1 MFVFAIRRNNSGFR
15 ISLTG
20 NVLEQKA
27 TSTVVKKLKLVGH
40 PYKIFKNTAFIS
52 GMFNSALEVS
62 KFEHAKI
69 KTVSGIRGS
78 IKKALKEGEPGSF
91 RATFEDKVLISDLV
105 ICRLW
110 VPVELKDYYN
120 PVHSLLAH
128 AQARRPPAQAPGEGE
143 DEHEASLDSAAAAAL
158 PLMRTTAAIRRED
171 KVPQVVN
178 GDSVYKPI
186 VRVPREFGKMRIPSK
201 VQESL
206 PFASKPKNQKETNKK
221 SYLSRRAVVLDPE
234 EKKGRAAVQMLSSI
248 RANKL
253 EKRAAS
259 QAARTSKKQKEKKLE
274 SGRFEAFHQ
283 EEKKRKY
290 KEAGKEQAQREK
302 KRSRG

>member
-1 MFVFAIRRNNSGFR
+1 VAKLYRLVIRRNNSGFR

-40 PYKIFKNTAFIS
+40 PYKIFKNTAFVS

-91 RATFEDKVLISDLV
+91 RATFEDKVLMSDLV
-105 ICRLW
+105 VCRLW

-120 PVHSLLAH
+120 PVHSLLA
-128 AQARRPPAQAPGEGE
+128 AFQVPGSSSSSSEKAE
-143 DEHEASLDSAAAAAL
+143 DHGASSAM
-158 PLMRTTAAIRRED
+158 PLMRTTAAIRREEQ
-171 KVPQVVN
+171 VPQVVN

-186 VRVPREFGKMRIPSK
+186 VRVPRQFGKMRIPAK
-201 VQESL
+201 VQASL
-206 PFASKPKNQKETNKK
+206 PFASKPKNQAQSNKQ
-221 SYLSRRAVVLDPE
+221 SYLSRRAVVLDPV
-234 EKKGRAAVQMLSSI
+234 EKKARAAVQMLSSI
-248 RANKL
+248 RADKL
-253 EKRAAS
+253 QKRAAS
-259 QAARTSKKQKEKKLE
+259 SAVRTSKKAKEKKQE
-274 SGRFEAFHQ
+274 AGRFEERNQ

-290 KEAGKEQAQREK
+290 KEAGKELASREK
-302 KRSRG
+302 KKSRG

>member
-1 MFVFAIRRNNSGFR
+1 MAKLYRLVIRRNNSGFR

-40 PYKIFKNTAFIS
+40 PYKIFKNTAFVS

-91 RATFEDKVLISDLV
+91 RATFEDKVLMSDLV
-105 ICRLW
+105 VCRLW

-120 PVHSLLAH
+120 PVNSLLA
-128 AQARRPPAQAPGEGE
+128 AFPVPGSSSSSSSEKGE
-143 DEHEASLDSAAAAAL
+143 DHGVSSAM
-158 PLMRTTAAIRRED
+158 PLMRTTAAIRREEQ
-171 KVPQVVN
+171 VPQVVN

-186 VRVPREFGKMRIPSK
+186 VRVPRQFGKMRIPAK
-201 VQESL
+201 VQASL
-206 PFASKPKNQKETNKK
+206 PFASKPKNQAQSNKQ
-221 SYLSRRAVVLDPE
+221 SYLSRRAVVLDPV
-234 EKKGRAAVQMLSSI
+234 EKKARAAVQMLSSI
-248 RANKL
+248 RADKL
-253 EKRAAS
+253 QKRAAS
-259 QAARTSKKQKEKKLE
+259 SAVRTSKKAKEKKQE
-274 SGRFEAFHQ
+274 AGRFEERNQ

-290 KEAGKEQAQREK
+290 KEAGKELASREK
-302 KRSRG
+302 KKSRG

>member
-1 MFVFAIRRNNSGFR
+1 
-15 ISLTG
+15 LTG

-40 PYKIFKNTAFIS
+40 PYKIFKNTAFVS

-91 RATFEDKVLISDLV
+91 RATFEDKVLMSDLV
-105 ICRLW
+105 VCRLW

-120 PVHSLLAH
+120 PVHSLLA
-128 AQARRPPAQAPGEGE
+128 AFPAPGSSSSSSS
-143 DEHEASLDSAAAAAL
+143 ASAEQAADAGASSAM
-158 PLMRTTAAIRRED
+158 PLMRTTAAIRREEQ
-171 KVPQVVN
+171 VPQVVN

-186 VRVPREFGKMRIPSK
+186 VRVPRQFGKMRIPAK
-201 VQESL
+201 VQASL
-206 PFASKPKNQKETNKK
+206 PFASKPKNQAQSNKQ

-248 RANKL
+248 RADKL
-253 EKRAAS
+253 DKRAAS
-259 QAARTSKKQKEKKLE
+259 AAVRTSKKAKEKKQE
-274 SGRFEAFHQ
+274 AGRFEERNQ

-290 KEAGKEQAQREK
+290 KEAGKEQASREK
-302 KRSRG
+302 KKSRG